1 MHLRVDISVWIS
13 FFNYSLLLMFLNNTT
28 DAVFNFLTA
37 LPGKRILTVHML
49 IPKDHIIKNI
59 SPIMVLRNPQKYLL

>member
-37 LPGKRILTVHML
+37 LPGKRRLTVHML
-49 IPKDHIIKNI
+49 TPIDIEIKLQNHWRNL
-59 SPIMVLRNPQKYLL
+59 LRNQK